1 MHVFIHAHK
10 TDRQS
15 LMSFQSSEF
24 IEIYIINSL
33 FHEMHKTQQ
42 SDLDP
47 MVWCNVGDVN
57 CGFRLVQQNLHLG
70 AARVLTGADADGN
83 HPIGAVLI

>member
-1 MHVFIHAHK
+1 M
-10 TDRQS
+10 
-15 LMSFQSSEF
+15 
-24 IEIYIINSL
+24 
-33 FHEMHKTQQ
+33 QQ

-47 MVWCNVGDVN
+47 MVRCNVGDVN

-70 AARVLTGADADGN
+70 AARVLTGADTDGN